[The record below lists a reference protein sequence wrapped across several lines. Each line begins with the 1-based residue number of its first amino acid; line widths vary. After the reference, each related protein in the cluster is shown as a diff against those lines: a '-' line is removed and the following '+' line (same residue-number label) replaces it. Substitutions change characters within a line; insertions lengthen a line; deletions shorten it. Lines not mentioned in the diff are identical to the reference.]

1 MKKFVL
7 LFKMSLVLQVFE
19 KNEYQ
24 LIFDSIKYIFLF
36 FCMVMAMGIM
46 MLIPVFL
53 FYAMLD
59 NFTNMRKYNNK
70 IDFEICCKEDNLK
83 SNYLKSI
90 CQKYLKSHSNFFKY
104 FSALAAWNIF
114 SFIYIIY
121 GFESF
126 AIGLKEYFYFPFN
139 ILQALNKEEIFDT
152 IIVFKSNYIFMIIIV
167 LLTFSFYHIGK
178 YLGQFVAKENIK
190 KRNLFFLKN

>member
-7 LFKMSLVLQVFE
+7 LFNMPLILQVF
-19 KNEYQ
+19 KNNEYQ

-36 FCMVMAMGIM
+36 FCMVMAMVVM

-53 FYAMLD
+53 FYSMVD
-59 NFTNMRKYNNK
+59 NFFNMRKYNNK
-70 IDFEICCKEDNLK
+70 INSEICCQENNLESK
-83 SNYLKSI
+83 YLKSI
-90 CQKYLKSHSNFFKY
+90 CKQYLKSHSNFFKY

-114 SFIYIIY
+114 SLIYIIF

-126 AIGLKEYFYFPFN
+126 RIGLKEYFYFPFH
-139 ILQALNKEEIFDT
+139 ILQALNKEEIFNT
-152 IIVFKSNYIFMIIIV
+152 IIVFKSNYISMIIIV
-167 LLTFSFYHIGK
+167 LLTFSFYYIGK
-178 YLGQFVAKENIK
+178 YFGEFVAKENIK